1 MVTKKLI
8 VTSANPR
15 DENENMNVREDD
27 VDVKD
32 SDDEEG
38 TIIV

>member
-1 MVTKKLI
+1 MRTKKLI
-8 VTSANPR
+8 ITSAIPR
-15 DENENMNVREDD
+15 DENDNIDVGEDD
-27 VDVKD
+27 VDVND

>member
-8 VTSANPR
+8 VTSANLR

-27 VDVKD
+27 VDVKN

>member
-15 DENENMNVREDD
+15 DENNNIGICEDD
-27 VDVKD
+27 ADAKD